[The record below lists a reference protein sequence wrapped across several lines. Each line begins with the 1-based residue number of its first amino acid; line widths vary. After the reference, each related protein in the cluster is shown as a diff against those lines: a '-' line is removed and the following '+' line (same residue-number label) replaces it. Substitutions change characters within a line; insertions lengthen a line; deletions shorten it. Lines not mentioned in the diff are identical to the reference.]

1 MENLEAYMKQR
12 PQMKT
17 GDLLL
22 WKSSSVIGWLI
33 RLFSS
38 GNVNHAGLVLCLEE
52 FAHLKDRRWT
62 LEALE
67 PGIVLHLLSRRLG
80 KYDGSV
86 WCYPL
91 KEEYDYCRSD
101 LGAWAIEKVGTPYDY
116 GSLFKN
122 ALGRVSADAN
132 KFFCSEYAYMA
143 YKENGLPVDFEKAPR
158 PADMPSLG
166 IFDEPVQI
174 L

>member
-1 MENLEAYMKQR
+1 MEKLDTYYKHR
-12 PQMKT
+12 PMMQT

-22 WKSSSVIGWLI
+22 WKSRSVIGWLI

-38 GNVNHAGLVLCLEE
+38 GNVNHAGLVLCLDE
-52 FAHLKDRRWT
+52 FAHLTDRRWT

-67 PGIVLHLLSRRLG
+67 PGIVLSLISRRFE
-80 KYDGSV
+80 KYDGSA
-86 WCYPL
+86 WWYPL
-91 KEEYDYCRSD
+91 KGEYNSCRHD
-101 LGAWAIEKVGTPYDY
+101 LGEWAIEKVGTPYDY

-122 ALGRVSADAN
+122 ALGRVSADAS

-143 YKENGLPVDFEKAPR
+143 YKEVGLPVDLEKAPR
-158 PADMPSLG
+158 PADMPGLG
-166 IFDEPVQI
+166 IFKEPTQI

>member
-1 MENLEAYMKQR
+1 MGKLETYLKYR

-22 WKSSSVIGWLI
+22 WKSRSVIGWLI
-33 RLFSS
+33 RLFSR
-38 GNVNHAGLVLCLEE
+38 GNVNHAGLVLDLHE
-52 FAHLKDRRWT
+52 FAHLIDRRWT

-80 KYDGSV
+80 KHDGSV
-86 WCYPL
+86 WWYPL
-91 KEEYDYCRSD
+91 KDDYDYCRLD

-143 YKENGLPVDFEKAPR
+143 YRENGINLDFEKAPR
-158 PADMPSLG
+158 PADMPSFG
-166 IFDEPVQI
+166 IFEEPIQI